1 MEKDPLII
9 AGKAYNS
16 RLLVGTGK
24 YSSEKQA
31 LEAIKASKSEIVTVA
46 IRRVEID
53 SESRSDSILNYITPE
68 K

>member
-31 LEAIKASKSEIVTVA
+31 LEAIKASNSEAFDEFGSSMSLNQAGSLLA
-46 IRRVEID
+46 I
-53 SESRSDSILNYITPE
+53 
-68 K
+68 